1 MECDGMDAL
10 PDGVVQSILSQLSN
24 ARDVA
29 ACSGVSRCWRD
40 CVPFLPSLYFPR
52 SAFDSAAAGGA
63 TATAADDAIG
73 RMVEAATRLEELVI
87 YCPFSST
94 HLPRWL
100 ALRSASL
107 RVLELRVDS
116 AADKAA
122 ASDAGSG
129 HLDCIG
135 LVSTLQELRL
145 WGLTMTR
152 APAWGQLARLRV
164 LEIVGAHLEDLAV
177 CGAVHACPSL
187 TDLALLGCECAGAVN
202 FTLPLLQR
210 CRLDFVGS
218 GTCALTLAAPHVESL
233 EVQGFNWIVLQGGD
247 RLKRLTIAKNTGSV
261 SSVWIEKLPVLDHLS
276 LRGVQWSWGA
286 VSYLL
291 QCAAEVRHLVMK
303 VEFCG
308 DFDTLQPF
316 PEVDLVEFFNTHP
329 KLRRFEIHGAMFAA
343 LCQKNSLKNLDSR
356 FSISSLEE
364 VLITVRSPLNA
375 EQKLITLES
384 LVCCSPRLLN
394 MVIRISQMKNCH
406 EASDE
411 FFEEICKF
419 AHVNKGRVR
428 IE

>member
-29 ACSGVSRCWRD
+29 ACSGVSHCWRD
-40 CVPFLPSLYFPR
+40 CVPFLPALYFPR
-52 SAFDSAAAGGA
+52 SAFDAAGGVC
-63 TATAADDAIG
+63 ADDAIG
-73 RMVEAATRLEELVI
+73 RMIESAARLEELVI
-87 YCPFSST
+87 YCPFSSAR
-94 HLPRWL
+94 LPRWL
-100 ALRSASL
+100 AMRSASL

-122 ASDAGSG
+122 AAASGTGSG

-135 LVSTLQELRL
+135 IVSNLEELRL

-152 APAWGQLARLRV
+152 APSWGQLERLHV

-177 CGAVHACPSL
+177 SGAVYACPNL
-187 TDLALLGCECAGAVN
+187 TDLALLGCECSGSVN
-202 FTLPLLQR
+202 FALPLLER

-218 GTCALTLAAPHVESL
+218 GSCALKLAVPRIESL
-233 EVQGFNWIVLQGGD
+233 EVQGFNWISLQGGD
-247 RLKRLTIAKNTGSV
+247 CLKRLTIAKNTGSV
-261 SSVWIEKLPVLDHLS
+261 YTVGILRLPVLEQLS

-291 QCAAEVRHLVMK
+291 QCATEVKHLVMK

-316 PEVDLVEFFNTHP
+316 PEVDLVEFFNSHP
-329 KLRRFEIHGAMFAA
+329 KLRKFEIHGAMFAA

-384 LVCCSPRLLN
+384 LVSYSPRLQR

-406 EASDE
+406 EAADE
-411 FFEEICKF
+411 FFEEICNF
-419 AHVNKGRVR
+419 AHMNNGRVR